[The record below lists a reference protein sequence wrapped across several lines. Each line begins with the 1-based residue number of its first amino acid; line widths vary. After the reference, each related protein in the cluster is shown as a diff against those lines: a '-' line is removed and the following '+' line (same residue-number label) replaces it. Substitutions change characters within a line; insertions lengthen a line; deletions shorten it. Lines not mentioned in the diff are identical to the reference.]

1 VHNRLVGSATDD
13 TRALALVV
21 DTTHGA
27 TSLRHGEL
35 EVMLGRRV
43 AEKLPIAVN
52 DTDAVRLHNWLV
64 PSATR
69 SACAE
74 GQRLLQ
80 MRVSAPLLPV
90 IWAGGTQPSAR
101 SSAAPASM
109 PSSNT
114 STTRLVGLPA
124 NVQLLSLD
132 RLGVETT
139 PISLQTAVP
148 GARVL
153 LRLRHIFMLGESA
166 TMAVQATVDL
176 RTLLP
181 GARLTDVAELPL
193 NGVGTQ
199 TRWDVATNVLLQPL
213 QIRTF
218 VATIELAA

>member
-101 SSAAPASM
+101 SSAAPDAQF
-109 PSSNT
+109 
-114 STTRLVGLPA
+114 LCGVADGLA
-124 NVQLLSLD
+124 
-132 RLGVETT
+132 
-139 PISLQTAVP
+139 
-148 GARVL
+148 
-153 LRLRHIFMLGESA
+153 
-166 TMAVQATVDL
+166 
-176 RTLLP
+176 
-181 GARLTDVAELPL
+181 
-193 NGVGTQ
+193 
-199 TRWDVATNVLLQPL
+199 
-213 QIRTF
+213 
-218 VATIELAA
+218 